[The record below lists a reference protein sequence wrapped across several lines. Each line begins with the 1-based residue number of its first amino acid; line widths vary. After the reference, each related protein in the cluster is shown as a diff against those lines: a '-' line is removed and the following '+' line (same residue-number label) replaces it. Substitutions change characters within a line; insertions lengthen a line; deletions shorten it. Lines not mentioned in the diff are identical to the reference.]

1 MLRVALVLRSTDVRP
16 DFLVL
21 HVFFVHLFC
30 LIMSFAGNRTPGPQ
44 WWLWNRALHHLH
56 SNSFKLVHFQTHD
69 IDCRSVCVCRG
80 AQTRSSLSFFHMRG
94 LDCHCVPVGT
104 HSHAWHQL
112 SLCARGHTLVQACP
126 FHTRTHTHTIDC
138 HRAPV
143 DTHSFNVALFPYT
156 ALSVIVCPWTHIRL
170 SLL

>member
-1 MLRVALVLRSTDVRP
+1 MSVLIFWFYMCSLFT
-16 DFLVL
+16 
-21 HVFFVHLFC
+21 FVC
-30 LIMSFAGNRTPGPQ
+30 LIMSFVGNRTPGPQ
-44 WWLWNRALHHLH
+44 WWMWNRALHHLH

-126 FHTRTHTHTIDC
+126 FHTHTHT
-138 HRAPV
+138 P
-143 DTHSFNVALFPYT
+143 LT
-156 ALSVIVCPWTHIRL
+156 AIVRPWTRIRL
-170 SLL
+170 MLLCFHTQPCLSSCARGRTFA

>member
-1 MLRVALVLRSTDVRP
+1 MCYDPLMSVLIFWFYMCSLFT
-16 DFLVL
+16 
-21 HVFFVHLFC
+21 FVC
-30 LIMSFAGNRTPGPQ
+30 LIMSFVGNRTPGPQ
-44 WWLWNRALHHLH
+44 WWMWNRALHHLH

-126 FHTRTHTHTIDC
+126 FHTHTHT
-138 HRAPV
+138 P
-143 DTHSFNVALFPYT
+143 LT
-156 ALSVIVCPWTHIRL
+156 AIVRPWTRIRL
-170 SLL
+170 MLLCFHTQPCLSSCARGRTFA

>member
-1 MLRVALVLRSTDVRP
+1 MSVLIFWFYMCS
-16 DFLVL
+16 
-21 HVFFVHLFC
+21 LFTSVC
-30 LIMSFAGNRTPGPQ
+30 LIMSFVGNRTPGPQ
-44 WWLWNRALHHLH
+44 WWMWNRALHHLH

-69 IDCRSVCVCRG
+69 IDCRSVCVCVG
-80 AQTRSSLSFFHMRG
+80 GHKLDQACLFFTCVALTVIVYPWAHTRTHG
-94 LDCHCVPVGT
+94 INCHCVPVDT
-104 HSHAWHQL
+104 HSFKLAL
-112 SLCARGHTLVQACP
+112 
-126 FHTRTHTHTIDC
+126 FHTHTYTHTHTRTIDC

>member
-1 MLRVALVLRSTDVRP
+1 MLRSTDVRP

-69 IDCRSVCVCRG
+69 IDCRSVCVWGWGHKLDQACRV
-80 AQTRSSLSFFHMRG
+80 FHIHG

-104 HSHAWHQL
+104 NSRAWHQL

-126 FHTRTHTHTIDC
+126 FHTHTHTHVIDC

-143 DTHSFNVALFPYT
+143 DTHSFIFALFSHT

>member
-1 MLRVALVLRSTDVRP
+1 MSVLIFWFYMCSLFT
-16 DFLVL
+16 
-21 HVFFVHLFC
+21 FVC
-30 LIMSFAGNRTPGPQ
+30 LIMSFVGNRTPGPQ
-44 WWLWNRALHHLH
+44 WWMWNRALHHLH

-112 SLCARGHTLVQACP
+112 SLCARGHTFVQACP
-126 FHTRTHTHTIDC
+126 FHTHTYTHTH
-138 HRAPV
+138 APL
-143 DTHSFNVALFPYT
+143 T
-156 ALSVIVCPWTHIRL
+156 VIVRPWTRIRL
-170 SLL
+170 ILLCFHTQPCRSSCARGRTFA

>member
-69 IDCRSVCVCRG
+69 IDCRSVCVCG
-80 AQTRSSLSFFHMRG
+80 GGDTNSIKLVVFFTYMALTVIVYPWAQTRAHG
-94 LDCHCVPVGT
+94 INCHCV
-104 HSHAWHQL
+104 
-112 SLCARGHTLVQACP
+112 
-126 FHTRTHTHTIDC
+126 
-138 HRAPV
+138 PV
-143 DTHSFNVALFPYT
+143 DTHSFKLALF
-156 ALSVIVCPWTHIRL
+156 THTHTHTRH
-170 SLL
+170 

>member
-56 SNSFKLVHFQTHD
+56 SNSFKLAVL
-69 IDCRSVCVCRG
+69 CVCVWGGHKLDQACRV
-80 AQTRSSLSFFHMRG
+80 FHIHG

-104 HSHAWHQL
+104 NSRAWHQL

-126 FHTRTHTHTIDC
+126 FHTHTHTHT
-138 HRAPV
+138 HTPL
-143 DTHSFNVALFPYT
+143 T
-156 ALSVIVCPWTHIRL
+156 VIVRPWTRIRL
-170 SLL
+170 FLLCFHTQPCLSSCVRGRAFA

>member
-69 IDCRSVCVCRG
+69 IDCRSVCVWGWGHKLDQACRV
-80 AQTRSSLSFFHMRG
+80 FHIHG

-104 HSHAWHQL
+104 NSRAWHQL

-126 FHTRTHTHTIDC
+126 FHTHTHT
-138 HRAPV
+138 P
-143 DTHSFNVALFPYT
+143 LT
-156 ALSVIVCPWTHIRL
+156 AIVRPWTRIRL
-170 SLL
+170 MLLCFHTQPCRSSCARGRTFA